1 MGIFAIGV
9 AGTFAM
15 ALGTASVTI
24 AVAVAAVTLRRG
36 ALAGLADSP
45 TLARVQPVIEI
56 GVGVLVAV
64 IAGQL
69 ALAAL

>member
-1 MGIFAIGV
+1 
-9 AGTFAM
+9 
-15 ALGTASVTI
+15 
-24 AVAVAAVTLRRG
+24 
-36 ALAGLADSP
+36 LAGLTDSP